1 MQLSFTYNLK
11 SVEPQKS
18 AEYIVI
24 IQITSSINI
33 DELSESTVISTVSGT
48 ELPYDKCNIQ
58 DWNNVERVRGGG

>member
-33 DELSESTVISTVSGT
+33 DELSESTLS
-48 ELPYDKCNIQ
+48 
-58 DWNNVERVRGGG
+58 